1 MRRSRAGS
9 ETCASFHDGCT
20 CLVYDGVHTEV
31 SLLNIFHSN
40 PIFAAK
46 QDFHNQAGE
55 LAVDGSM
62 VFFFSSA

>member
-1 MRRSRAGS
+1 
-9 ETCASFHDGCT
+9 
-20 CLVYDGVHTEV
+20 VYDGVHTEV